1 MFSRRWLRFV
11 SLTVVL
17 WLAAPALAQT
27 VVDADRLNAEVMR
40 LYRKG
45 SYAEA
50 VSIAERVLAI
60 REKTLGLD
68 HPDVGK
74 ALNNL
79 AALYTTQGRYSDA
92 EPLYKRTITIL
103 EKALGPEHPDVGKA
117 LGNLAGLY
125 RDQGRYGDA
134 ETLYTRSVSIREK
147 ALGPDHPDVVPRGG
161 ASSLR
166 GQRRKL
172 RYVKEMFETAQWGVS
187 SEAAASLAQ
196 SAARSAGGSPG
207 LAALMRER
215 QDLVAEWLQLD
226 KLLISSK
233 SRPLQRRNRDAK
245 TALSQRL

>member
-1 MFSRRWLRFV
+1 LRFV
-11 SLTVVL
+11 SLRVVL

-27 VVDADRLNAEVMR
+27 VVDADRFNAEVMR

-134 ETLYTRSVSIREK
+134 ETLYTRSVSIR
-147 ALGPDHPDVVPRGG
+147 
-161 ASSLR
+161 
-166 GQRRKL
+166 
-172 RYVKEMFETAQWGVS
+172 
-187 SEAAASLAQ
+187 
-196 SAARSAGGSPG
+196 
-207 LAALMRER
+207 
-215 QDLVAEWLQLD
+215 
-226 KLLISSK
+226 
-233 SRPLQRRNRDAK
+233 
-245 TALSQRL
+245 